1 MPARRAQTDGHIVDA
16 SPKINKRKTKKQ
28 VETNEIVDRNVTQ
41 DSENLSYESCLMRLN
56 YVENE
61 KEMLQKKLSKLESDT
76 ISMLEVK
83 LEEIKT
89 SMDSKIKS
97 LSKELYY
104 LFDKAQD
111 ENASISVKSTSPY
124 KRKEFI
130 PRPSIFSIMLSQR
143 DENYRTIF
151 NMVLCVL
158 ILWGLSLA
166 LHDMKE
172 KQMPDW
178 DLLTWGIVKDL
189 KPFFLHWLI
198 MFCTSFI
205 IVPLAHFAAESRG
218 FPIFQMIVLIY
229 AVLQCIAFY
238 YSATVVSYRDTPF
251 SMPLAVGLMAE
262 QARMSM
268 KMHSYFR
275 EKILWYRYNGE
286 FSCRPVCGGIIPIL
300 VLSYPSFD
308 YFIKEVEKYFYFMFV
323 PTLIYRDEYPR
334 TNRIRWEYVLL
345 HLGEAL
351 CIIYYAFLIFR
362 TSYPNFEGNIS
373 LKPINL
379 YDFINVT
386 FSCMGHG
393 MTLMIFTHY
402 LVLHLVQNIFGE
414 LTRFAD
420 RKFYGEWWNSRTFTV
435 FYREWNG
442 VVHDFIHSYLYTDMI
457 EFVRLPKIVSLLLCF
472 FISAVVHE
480 YIVCIAMGFFLPIL
494 AVLFGGPGVVFILL
508 TKNKTGRIWN
518 IFMWLMLSTG
528 NAMLMVMYCREY
540 YVRHHPSSAGTAFD
554 FNDFMVPRTF
564 RTQFPEYFST

>member
-1 MPARRAQTDGHIVDA
+1 MPVRRAQGDGRIVD
-16 SPKINKRKTKKQ
+16 SPKNTKKR
-28 VETNEIVDRNVTQ
+28 TKKYDEISQIIDSGSIQ
-41 DSENLSYESCLMRLN
+41 DSGNLSYDSCLMRLN

-61 KEMLQKKLSKLESDT
+61 KELLQKKLSKLESDT
-76 ISMLEVK
+76 ISILEVK

-89 SMDSKIKS
+89 SMDFKIQS

-111 ENASISVKSTSPY
+111 ESKSVTIKSTNIY

-158 ILWGLSLA
+158 ILWGLNLA
-166 LHDMKE
+166 FDDMRE

-189 KPFFLHWLI
+189 KPFFIHWLI
-198 MFCTSFI
+198 MFCTSFV

-218 FPIFQMIVLIY
+218 FPIFQMVVLIY
-229 AVLQCIAFY
+229 IILQGIAFY

-286 FSCRPVCGGIIPIL
+286 YACRPVCGGIIPFI

-308 YFIKEVEKYFYFMFV
+308 YFVKEVEKYFYFMFV

-373 LKPINL
+373 LKPINS
-379 YDFINVT
+379 YDFIHVT

-402 LVLHLVQNIFGE
+402 LVLHLVQNIFSE

-457 EFVRLPKIVSLLLCF
+457 EYVKLPKIVSLLLCF

-480 YIVCIAMGFFLPIL
+480 YIVCVAMGFFLPIL
-494 AVLFGGPGVVFILL
+494 AVLFGGPGVIFILL

-540 YVRHHPSSAGTAFD
+540 YVRHHPSSLGSTLD
-554 FNDFMVPRTF
+554 FHDFMVPRTF
-564 RTQFPEYFST
+564 RIQFPNYFS